1 VLHLVLFALS
11 RLNLHLTIKDHHIR
25 NDLAVNQYEVYDLV
39 THPGLQH
46 VREAID
52 KLRACG
58 GSLCANTRART
69 TSEKAGSK
77 MSFSSS

>member
-39 THPGLQH
+39 THPRLQH

-58 GSLCANTRART
+58 GSLCART